1 MIGAM
6 GLKSPHEITFTMINF
21 REAHFSGAL
30 LARLE
35 KGQLLKEG
43 CPEDYAKPWRAANPE
58 SFR

>member
-1 MIGAM
+1 M
-6 GLKSPHEITFTMINF
+6 GLKGPNEITFTMINF

-35 KGQLLKEG
+35 PGQLLKDD